1 MSLIKEPTIAAIL
14 MKSHSD
20 LVVDRIDFPDSLA
33 YGQVLVRVR
42 YSGICASQVHEIDA
56 LKGPDV
62 YLPHL
67 LGHEGSGSIVS
78 VGPGVTTVSAGD
90 HVVMHWRPGAGIQA
104 ENPKYRWGSQTLNA
118 GSVTTF
124 NSHAIVSENRVTR
137 IPKKFD
143 MRLAPLLGCA
153 ITTAFGAIG
162 NDAKLK
168 IGESVVVLGVGGVG
182 LAAVHAASLTSAF
195 PVVAVDLFEEKLDA
209 ARKLGS
215 THSVRGGDAKDVLR
229 QIFDAVGLEGADVV
243 IETTGVS
250 SVIELAYLAC
260 SSRGRTI
267 LVGVPDV
274 SKAAAIHTL
283 PLHFGKV
290 LTGSHGG
297 SSEPDR
303 DIPRLVRLVESG
315 TLDLAR
321 FPVTEH
327 ALVNINAAIGLLRAG
342 AVGRQLI
349 KMP

>member
-1 MSLIKEPTIAAIL
+1 MSLSETPAVAAIL
-14 MKSHSD
+14 VQSHSD
-20 LVVDRIDFPDSLA
+20 LVVDRIALPDDLS
-33 YGQVLVRVR
+33 YGQVLVRVH
-42 YSGICASQVHEIDA
+42 YSGICASQVHEIEA
-56 LKGPDV
+56 LKGPDA

-78 VGPGVTTVSAGD
+78 VGPGITTVAAGD

-104 ENPKYRWGSQTLNA
+104 ETPKYLWGSQALNA
-118 GSVTTF
+118 GSITTF

-137 IPKKFD
+137 IPEGFD
-143 MRLAPLLGCA
+143 MRLAPLMGCA

-168 IGESVVVLGVGGVG
+168 IGESVVVLGAGGVG
-182 LAAVHAASLTSAF
+182 LAAVHAAHLTSAF
-195 PVVAVDLFEEKLDA
+195 PVVAVDLFDEKLDV
-209 ARKLGS
+209 ARELGA
-215 THSVRGGDAKDVLR
+215 THTVSAGGAKDLLQ
-229 QIFDAVGLEGADVV
+229 QIYDIVGPEGADVV
-243 IETTGVS
+243 IETTGQS
-250 SVIELAYLAC
+250 SVIEMAYEAS

-274 SKAAAIHTL
+274 TKTVALYTL

-315 TLDLAR
+315 TLDLRR

-327 ALVNINAAIGLLRAG
+327 ALADINDAIRLLSAG

-349 KMP
+349 RMP